1 MSDPVRV
8 GLAVVLLAGGVAA
21 LGYAGYLQYAA
32 LPEEH
37 TFAQGSK
44 RLALAA
50 AGGALILVAS
60 RLLP

>member
-1 MSDPVRV
+1 M
-8 GLAVVLLAGGVAA
+8 GLAVVLLAAGVAA

-37 TFAQGSK
+37 TFVHGGE
-44 RLALAA
+44 RVALA
-50 AGGALILVAS
+50 GATLILVDS

>member
-8 GLAVVLLAGGVAA
+8 GLAVVLLAAGVTA

-37 TFAQGSK
+37 TFAQGGK
-44 RLALAA
+44 RVAMALA
-50 AGGALILVAS
+50 GATLIFVGS
-60 RLLP
+60 RLLA